1 MFLPNK
7 DYHGLYPIVKKGLLT
22 RGSSK
27 VKSTSFFVFQMKTS
41 TFILNGFWISLLIYV
56 QNTFKSGWEHSLVPS
71 VPPRN
76 KTLAIALKKY
86 TKIDTKVF
94 QSCQFYSTSLFFF
107 QMFCVGLQIMIRL
120 REEYQFSK
128 MEHNKSSFQKIV

>member
-27 VKSTSFFVFQMKTS
+27 VKSTRFFVFQMKTS

-94 QSCQFYSTSLFFF
+94 
-107 QMFCVGLQIMIRL
+107 
-120 REEYQFSK
+120 
-128 MEHNKSSFQKIV
+128 